1 MARNAKQIRNL
12 KKLIDRADLLARTAT
27 REWRK
32 TIVEIRKEIAYMT
45 NEVRNIGGNADARE
59 AILRK
64 VQYHINRLNRRLDRM
79 IEAQLLSAGKV
90 AHADAEDETGI
101 RVEYDKAHAKEI
113 LKAVTAR
120 SGANIAATFTTAMSR
135 NAITALRNAVLGAF
149 QEQAVNGGTL
159 RDLSN
164 NIRDRWEAAAGDE
177 RNFRF
182 IDRSGRE
189 WNTDRYIQMNVRTN
203 TMEIYNAQ
211 KVDTLVR
218 ATGQDLVRISDDGR
232 TAKVSCDACQK
243 WAGRIVSVTGNDPDF
258 PSLDEAKSDGM
269 FHPNCIH
276 TLQAVIEGWD
286 DDEIERQRTANR
298 EARK

>member
-1 MARNAKQIRNL
+1 MARNARQLRQL
-12 KKLIDRADLLARTAT
+12 KALIDRADLLAKTAT
-27 REWRK
+27 REWRE
-32 TIVEIRKEIAYMT
+32 TIREVRKEVAFMT
-45 NEVRNIGGNADARE
+45 QEVKNIGGNADARE
-59 AILRK
+59 AVLRK
-64 VQYHINRLNRRLDRM
+64 VQYHINRLNRRLNRM
-79 IEAQLLSAGKV
+79 VEAHLLSTGKI
-90 AHADAEDETGI
+90 AHRAAEDETGI
-101 RVEYDKAHAKEI
+101 TVEYSKAHAREV

-120 SGANIAATFTTAMSR
+120 SGANLAATFTAAMSR

-149 QEQAVNGGTL
+149 QEQAINGGTL

-182 IDRSGRE
+182 VDRSGRE
-189 WNTDRYIQMNVRTN
+189 WNTERYIQMNVRTN
-203 TMEIYNAQ
+203 TMEMYNAQ

-232 TAKVSCDACQK
+232 TELVSCDACKK

-258 PSLDEAKSDGM
+258 PSLDEAKDDGM

-276 TLQAVIEGWD
+276 TLQAVVEGWD
-286 DDEIERQRTANR
+286 DDEIEAQRKANR
-298 EARK
+298 RARK